1 VNAEAKILE
10 HMAAAMDRILNP
22 PAPKVRFEPHPL
34 DFCDVCGAKDK
45 YDSFAHD
52 FQNGREIALCDECQ
66 RDPAP
71 YCSFGHKTKAQ
82 CDCGDI
88 ADNE

>member
-1 VNAEAKILE
+1 VSAEAKILE
-10 HMAAAMDRILNP
+10 HMAAAMDRILT
-22 PAPKVRFEPHPL
+22 PAPKPRIERNPL
-34 DFCDVCGAKDK
+34 DRCDVCGALDR
-45 YDSFAHD
+45 YASFAHD
-52 FQNGREIALCDECQ
+52 FQNGREIALCDDCQ

-71 YCSFGHKTKAQ
+71 YCSYGHKTKAQ

>member
-1 VNAEAKILE
+1 
-10 HMAAAMDRILNP
+10 
-22 PAPKVRFEPHPL
+22 
-34 DFCDVCGAKDK
+34 VCGAKDK

-52 FQNGREIALCDECQ
+52 FQNGREIALCDDCQ

-71 YCSFGHKTKAQ
+71 YCSYGHRTKAQ